1 MVKCIIEFFKT
12 NHLAYK
18 PIEFL
23 TQIILFDLYNDVSK
37 NNYGTY
43 NLRISHICPNA
54 IRLTVII
61 TVRLDLWLSSLT
73 VRETKG
79 GIGV

>member
-37 NNYGTY
+37 NNY

-61 TVRLDLWLSSLT
+61 TVRLYLWLSSLT